1 MREGVGV
8 PGTGIR
14 ITSACRILASLPT
27 TLHTFLGP
35 TTHSRGYRAFLSHS
49 LSFHWAVDALLTCSL
64 LALATR
70 GRRKHES
77 MLHSSDD
84 ERLGA
89 KDHSPVYTGKA
100 RTKEEARR
108 KGKGREDRGEERG
121 TQEPR
126 AVTEAL

>member
-1 MREGVGV
+1 MPAGYLHPCQPLYILSWAQQPTAGA
-8 PGTGIR
+8 TG
-14 ITSACRILASLPT
+14 
-27 TLHTFLGP
+27 
-35 TTHSRGYRAFLSHS
+35 LSHS

-100 RTKEEARR
+100 RTKEEVRR